1 MKETK
6 ILRACRLFLVI
17 AVLILEAL
25 PYGAVCNF
33 ATPEE
38 TIRKTFSY
46 FSLVPYGYAN
56 FAPFICAVLTCILFI
71 LSIVSLLKGK
81 PKAEGAILWVSLCA
95 SVISLAPLLLGIR
108 FFSIVGAV
116 ISALFFAVFVL
127 SFFVR
132 RCYNA

>member
-1 MKETK
+1 MKKMK

-17 AVLILEAL
+17 AVLIFEAL

-56 FAPFICAVLTCILFI
+56 FAPFICALLSCILLV
-71 LSIVSLLKGK
+71 LSFVALFSRGKFFSKAASWLSLF
-81 PKAEGAILWVSLCA
+81 AA
-95 SVISLAPLLLGIR
+95 VISLAPLLYGIR
-108 FFSIVGAV
+108 FFSLVGAIISALLFAVAV
-116 ISALFFAVFVL
+116 IS
-127 SFFVR
+127 FVR
-132 RCYNA
+132 EE

>member
-1 MKETK
+1 MKKTK

-38 TIRKTFSY
+38 TIRRTFSY

-56 FAPFICAVLTCILFI
+56 FAPFICALLTCILLV
-71 LSIVSLLKGK
+71 LSVVALFSRGNFFSKAASWLSLL
-81 PKAEGAILWVSLCA
+81 AA
-95 SVISLAPLLLGIR
+95 VISLAPLLYGIS
-108 FFSIVGAV
+108 FFSIVGAI
-116 ISALFFAVFVL
+116 ISALLFAAAVISFVKEE
-127 SFFVR
+127 
-132 RCYNA
+132 